1 MKHLI
6 NCSPMRQGIEYYW
19 WRAVSATFI
28 TRPNKPTLQVL
39 AQYTTL
45 PVLDYRDVVYMFV
58 RHGDKV
64 RSPGICC

>member
-1 MKHLI
+1 MKRI
-6 NCSPMRQGIEYYW
+6 IDCSPMRQGIEYYW

-28 TRPNKPTLQVL
+28 ARPNKATLKVL

-45 PVLDYRDVVYMFV
+45 PVLDYRDAVYMFV

-64 RSPGICC
+64 RFIVIL